1 MKRNTFL
8 ISYIILALLA
18 GNLGNPWSAT
28 ILVMN
33 FAARGFATL
42 ASLPVL
48 ASLILPF
55 VLSYIASVRGKL
67 YRTPQ
72 AILVAIDRISA
83 EFVTVGDPLTFP
95 SRISGFTF
103 LTEGVMSTYLS
114 ILLSVVA
121 IQGPLVLH
129 VICLTLGTQ
138 VRTRFQYL
146 TARLTRE
153 IVSDKE
159 SSCLKH
165 SFN

>member
-8 ISYIILALLA
+8 ISYITIALLA

-28 ILVMN
+28 VLVMN

-55 VLSYIASVRGKL
+55 VLSYIAGVRGKQIGHPKL
-67 YRTPQ
+67 FWLPLI
-72 AILVAIDRISA
+72 A
-83 EFVTVGDPLTFP
+83 FVLSMLPWVVPLL
-95 SRISGFTF
+95 SRAASSGSHV
-103 LTEGVMSTYLS
+103 TEGVVTMYLS

-121 IQGPLVLH
+121 VQAPLVLH

-138 VRTRFQYL
+138 VRSVDSK
-146 TARLTRE
+146 TAPRA
-153 IVSDKE
+153 
-159 SSCLKH
+159 
-165 SFN
+165 

>member
-67 YRTPQ
+67 IGRPKLFWLPLIAFLLSLLPW
-72 AILVAIDRISA
+72 AI
-83 EFVTVGDPLTFP
+83 PLLSRPVSP
-95 SRISGFTF
+95 SSHFS
-103 LTEGVMSTYLS
+103 EGVMFTYLS
-114 ILLSVVA
+114 VLLSVVA

-138 VRTRFQYL
+138 VRGIDSNTSPR
-146 TARLTRE
+146 A
-153 IVSDKE
+153 
-159 SSCLKH
+159 
-165 SFN
+165 

>member
-55 VLSYIASVRGKL
+55 VLSYIASVRGKQIGRPKL
-67 YRTPQ
+67 FWLPLIAFLLSLLPW
-72 AILVAIDRISA
+72 AI
-83 EFVTVGDPLTFP
+83 PLLFRPVSP
-95 SRISGFTF
+95 SSHFS
-103 LTEGVMSTYLS
+103 EDVMSTYLS
-114 ILLSVVA
+114 MLLSVVA

-129 VICLTLGTQ
+129 VICLTLGAQ
-138 VRTRFQYL
+138 VRGTDSNASQR
-146 TARLTRE
+146 A
-153 IVSDKE
+153 
-159 SSCLKH
+159 
-165 SFN
+165 